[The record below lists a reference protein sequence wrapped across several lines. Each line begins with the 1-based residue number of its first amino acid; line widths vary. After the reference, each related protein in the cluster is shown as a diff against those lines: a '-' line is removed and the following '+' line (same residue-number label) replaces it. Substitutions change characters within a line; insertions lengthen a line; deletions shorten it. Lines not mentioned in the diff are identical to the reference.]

1 VDEMTDEMNEL
12 AVTKCYVVRNAEL
25 GDLFNAV
32 ASATE
37 QMDGE
42 EIDALK
48 PKLEELRGC
57 FPDNE
62 LIEIMDAWIKRAE
75 ELCVA

>member
-1 VDEMTDEMNEL
+1 MTEDYNEL
-12 AVTKCYVVRNAEL
+12 TVTNCYVVRNAEL
-25 GDLFNAV
+25 GELFNAV
-32 ASATE
+32 AFATE
-37 QMDGE
+37 QMDGA

-62 LIEIMDAWIKRAE
+62 LIGIMDEWIKRAE

>member
-1 VDEMTDEMNEL
+1 MTENFENEL
-12 AVTKCYVVRNAEL
+12 LVTNCYVVRSAEL
-25 GDLFNAV
+25 GELFNAV

-37 QMDGE
+37 LMDGA
-42 EIDALK
+42 EINALK
-48 PKLEELRGC
+48 PRLEELRGD

-62 LIEIMDAWIKRAE
+62 LIEIMDEWIKRAE